1 MSVMEADIVEM
12 RQAAE
17 RLRLQILE
25 MLHTAGSGHAGG
37 SLSCVEILTV
47 LYDAVLNVR
56 PSEPTWTE
64 RDRLVLSKGHAA
76 PALYATLA
84 RKGYFD
90 ERLLSKLR
98 QLGSPL
104 QGHPSIRSTPGVDM
118 SSGSL
123 GMGLSVGVGMAL
135 AARAAGKSFRV
146 FVICGDGELQEGQN
160 WEAMMSAVKWNLDNL
175 TMIVDRNHVQLD
187 GPEEAVMPLGE
198 LSDKIKAFGWHVIR
212 CAGHD
217 VEMLLAAINTAVDHA
232 GPAAVMAETVKG
244 KGVSFME
251 GQAAWH
257 GKPLTDEDYE
267 AAIREITA
275 RIK

>member
-1 MSVMEADIVEM
+1 MEVMETDITQM
-12 RQAAE
+12 QQTAQ
-17 RLRLQILE
+17 RLRLQIIE

-37 SLSCVEILTV
+37 SLSCAEILTV

-56 PSEPTWTE
+56 PAEPRWPD

-90 ERLLSKLR
+90 ESLLGRLR

-104 QGHPSIRSTPGVDM
+104 QGHPSIRSTPGIDM

-135 AARAAGKSFRV
+135 AAKNTSNDFRT

-160 WEAMMSAVKWNLDNL
+160 WEAMMSAAKWNLENL
-175 TMIVDRNHVQLD
+175 IMIVDRNHVQLD
-187 GPEEAVMPLGE
+187 GPEKGVMPLGK
-198 LSDKIKAFGWHVIR
+198 LGDKIKAFGWKLIR
-212 CAGHD
+212 CDGHD
-217 VEMLLAAINTAVDHA
+217 VAELLAAINAAVDHA
-232 GPAAVMAETVKG
+232 GPAAVIAETVKG

-257 GKPLTDEDYE
+257 GKALTDQDY
-267 AAIREITA
+267 AIAVKEIKA